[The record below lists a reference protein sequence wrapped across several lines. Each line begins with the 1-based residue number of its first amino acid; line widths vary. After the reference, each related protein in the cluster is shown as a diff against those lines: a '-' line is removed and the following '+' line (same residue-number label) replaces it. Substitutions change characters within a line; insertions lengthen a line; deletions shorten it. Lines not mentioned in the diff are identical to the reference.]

1 MVFLILETKI
11 GGIIMLYEQIPSML
25 KINGIPIF
33 HFVAAIIFAIISIL
47 IIYFVIKEVSKNM
60 KEK

>member
-1 MVFLILETKI
+1 
-11 GGIIMLYEQIPSML
+11 MLYEQIPSML

-33 HFVAAIIFAIISIL
+33 HFIAAIIFAIISIL

-60 KEK
+60 KGKE